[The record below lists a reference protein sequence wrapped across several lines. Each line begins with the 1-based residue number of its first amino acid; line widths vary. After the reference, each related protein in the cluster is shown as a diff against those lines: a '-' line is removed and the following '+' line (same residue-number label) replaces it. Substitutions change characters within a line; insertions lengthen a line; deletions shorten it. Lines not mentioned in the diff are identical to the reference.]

1 MGAGGKGRGYLSPG
15 KALMKSLW
23 SLLWLSSTRVLFKS
37 DQHLSEDTPSFPLT
51 SHLQP
56 LPLDFLPFVSLSPT
70 TASFHCCYPLLPF
83 HQPPFTSCPPLWSGH
98 GSCLYLT
105 NRGGPI
111 PLAPRHLKLV
121 MWCDVWKAVCTCV
134 VSKGHVCISAFF
146 LKTFRNTHASLQHS
160 GTDSDSLSIIP
171 RHWYYS
177 VISAKWLRGQ
187 LYCCPPI
194 NPTLLCASSSPFFRS
209 SSPSAFSSSSSLFTQ
224 PQAKRSSILHCGGL
238 LSYSMTSCLERSI
251 KAMCYQKECILFC
264 IWFAFELG
272 GSELQRAVLWMWYK
286 QS

>member
-1 MGAGGKGRGYLSPG
+1 MSSSKATNISPKTRRRFLS
-15 KALMKSLW
+15 LHIFNLFLLISFLLSL
-23 SLLWLSSTRVLFKS
+23 SLLQLPPFTAA
-37 DQHLSEDTPSFPLT
+37 TPF
-51 SHLQP
+51 SH
-56 LPLDFLPFVSLSPT
+56 
-70 TASFHCCYPLLPF
+70 
-83 HQPPFTSCPPLWSGH
+83 FTSCPPLWSGH

-121 MWCDVWKAVCTCV
+121 MWWDVWKAVCTCV

-146 LKTFRNTHASLQHS
+146 KRHSETLMQHS

-177 VISAKWLRGQ
+177 VISGKWLRGQ

-209 SSPSAFSSSSSLFTQ
+209 SSPFAFSSSSSLFTQ

-251 KAMCYQKECILFC
+251 KAMCYQMECILFC

>member
-37 DQHLSEDTPSFPLT
+37 HQHLSEDTPSFPLT

-70 TASFHCCYPLLPF
+70 TASFHCCYPLLPV

-111 PLAPRHLKLV
+111 PLAPRHLKLM
-121 MWCDVWKAVCTCV
+121 MWWDVWKAVCTCV

-146 LKTFRNTHASLQHS
+146 KRHS
-160 GTDSDSLSIIP
+160 ETLMHPCSIQEQIVILFPSSPGTDT
-171 RHWYYS
+171 
-177 VISAKWLRGQ
+177 
-187 LYCCPPI
+187 
-194 NPTLLCASSSPFFRS
+194 TLLSQQSGSVGNFTAVLPLIQ
-209 SSPSAFSSSSSLFTQ
+209 PSYAPL
-224 PQAKRSSILHCGGL
+224 LL
-238 LSYSMTSCLERSI
+238 LSSGHPLLLLSRAAALYLPNPKLNDLVFSTVVGWAAI
-251 KAMCYQKECILFC
+251 IQYDILP
-264 IWFAFELG
+264 
-272 GSELQRAVLWMWYK
+272 RAIY
-286 QS
+286 

>member
-1 MGAGGKGRGYLSPG
+1 MDGGWREGEGLPVSRQGFNEEPLKFTMTEQHPCPLQKPPTSLRRHAVVSSHFTSSTSSSWFPSFCLS
-15 KALMKSLW
+15 LSYNCLL
-23 SLLWLSSTRVLFKS
+23 SLLLP
-37 DQHLSEDTPSFPLT
+37 PSPI
-51 SHLQP
+51 
-56 LPLDFLPFVSLSPT
+56 SPR
-70 TASFHCCYPLLPF
+70 
-83 HQPPFTSCPPLWSGH
+83 PPLWSGH

-121 MWCDVWKAVCTCV
+121 MWWDVWKAVCTCV

-146 LKTFRNTHASLQHS
+146 KRHSETLMQHS

-209 SSPSAFSSSSSLFTQ
+209 SSPFAFSSSSSLFTQ

-251 KAMCYQKECILFC
+251 KAMCYQMECILFC